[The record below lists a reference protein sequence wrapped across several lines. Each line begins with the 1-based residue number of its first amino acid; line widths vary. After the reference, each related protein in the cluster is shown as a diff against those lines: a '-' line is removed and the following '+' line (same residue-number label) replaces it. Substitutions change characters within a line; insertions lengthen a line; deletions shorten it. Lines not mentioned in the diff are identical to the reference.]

1 METKLER
8 LAALER
14 KQAQIKARIQALKAR
29 DSMQERKDDT
39 RRKVLVGGFVMAR
52 LREKGIH
59 ARELTFEGV
68 RFVDGL
74 KADRDRRLF
83 GIQPLS
89 PSDEGGGAV

>member
-1 METKLER
+1 MATKLER

-39 RRKVLVGGFVMAR
+39 RRKVLVGGFVMAQ

-59 ARELTFEGV
+59 VRELTFEGV
-68 RFVDGL
+68 RFADAL
-74 KADRDRRLF
+74 KADRDRELF
-83 GIQPLS
+83 GLQPLS